1 MFILIFERLLKMFF
15 IMVLAFVC
23 YKIRLVDQNGNK
35 TVSNLLLLVVN
46 PILIITVYQTEY
58 DPELVRGLL
67 LSFAAVAATHILGI
81 IISTLLIRPKDG
93 TDYSI
98 ERFNAM
104 YSNCGFIGI
113 PLIGS
118 VLGDT
123 GVFYLSAYMVM
134 FNLFSWTHGIVLM
147 EKKLSLKSLK
157 EGLISPMFIATLV
170 AVLLFFLRLKI
181 PSVLLDSMN
190 YIADMNTPLAMMVA
204 GFSVAQAD
212 LGKMCKNPRLYYTS
226 AVKLFADLPCLHD
239 TTAHALPSA
248 DSDIH
253 DDSDRAGMS
262 VGHHRHDDGDPLQ
275 TQLYLFFRDLFPDNC
290 AWRSDNAGA
299 CPDRGAG
306 TVDHMSKRISLF
318 CQAIFIPHSSA
329 TPPY

>member
-1 MFILIFERLLKMFF
+1 MFILIFEQLLKMFF

-23 YKIRLVDQNGNK
+23 FKIRLVDQNGNK

-58 DPELVRGLL
+58 DPALVRGLL
-67 LSFAAVAATHILGI
+67 LAFAAAAATHVLGI
-81 IISTLLIRPKDG
+81 LISTLLIRPKAG
-93 TDYSI
+93 ADYSI

-134 FNLFSWTHGIVLM
+134 FNLFSWTHGVVLM
-147 EKKLSLKSLK
+147 EKKLSMKSLK
-157 EGLISPMFIATLV
+157 DGLISPMFIATLT

-212 LGKMCKNPRLYYTS
+212 LGKMCRNLRLYYAS
-226 AVKLFADLPCLHD
+226 AVKLIIFPLLTIPLLMLFH
-239 TTAHALPSA
+239 LPSEVSMTVLIA
-248 DSDIH
+248 
-253 DDSDRAGMS
+253 A
-262 VGHHRHDDGDPLQ
+262 
-275 TQLYLFFRDLFPDNC
+275 
-290 AWRSDNAGA
+290 A
-299 CPDRGAG
+299 CPSAMTG
-306 TVDHMSKRISLF
+306 TMM
-318 CQAIFIPHSSA
+318 AIRYKQNYTYSSEIFSMTTIFA
-329 TPPY
+329 VVTMPLLVLIAEQVL

>member
-1 MFILIFERLLKMFF
+1 MFILIFEQLLEMFF

-23 YKIRLVDQNGNK
+23 YRIRLVDQNGNK

-46 PILIITVYQTEY
+46 PILIITVYQAEY

-67 LSFAAVAATHILGI
+67 LAFAAAAATHILGI
-81 IISTLLIRPKDG
+81 IISTLLIRPKAG
-93 TDYSI
+93 ADYCI
-98 ERFNAM
+98 ERFNAI

-134 FNLFSWTHGIVLM
+134 FNLFSWTHGVILM
-147 EKKLSLKSLK
+147 EKKFSLKNLR
-157 EGLISPMFIATLV
+157 EGLVSPMFIATLI
-170 AVLLFFLRLKI
+170 AVLLFFLQLKI

-212 LGKMCKNPRLYYTS
+212 IGKMCRNLRLYYTS
-226 AVKLFADLPCLHD
+226 VIKLILIPLCTIPLLMLFH
-239 TTAHALPSA
+239 LPSEVSMTVLIA
-248 DSDIH
+248 
-253 DDSDRAGMS
+253 A
-262 VGHHRHDDGDPLQ
+262 
-275 TQLYLFFRDLFPDNC
+275 
-290 AWRSDNAGA
+290 A
-299 CPDRGAG
+299 CP
-306 TVDHMSKRISLF
+306 
-318 CQAIFIPHSSA
+318 SA
-329 TPPY
+329 TTGTMMAIRYKQNYTYSSEIFSLTTVLAVLTMPVLVLIAEQVL

>member
-1 MFILIFERLLKMFF
+1 MFILIFEQLLKMFF

-35 TVSNLLLLVVN
+35 TVSNLLLLIVN

-67 LSFAAVAATHILGI
+67 LSFAAAAATHILGI

-93 TDYSI
+93 TDYGI
-98 ERFNAM
+98 ERFNAI

-157 EGLISPMFIATLV
+157 EGLISPMFIATLI
-170 AVLLFFLRLKI
+170 AVLLFFLQLKI

-212 LGKMCKNPRLYYTS
+212 LRKMCKNPRLYYTS
-226 AVKLFADLPCLHD
+226 AVKLLIFPACTIPLLMLFHLPTVISMTILIAAAC
-239 TTAHALPSA
+239 PSA
-248 DSDIH
+248 
-253 DDSDRAGMS
+253 
-262 VGHHRHDDGDPLQ
+262 
-275 TQLYLFFRDLFPDNC
+275 TT
-290 AWRSDNAGA
+290 
-299 CPDRGAG
+299 G
-306 TVDHMSKRISLF
+306 TMMAIRYKQNYTYSSEIFSLTTVLGVVTMPALVLIAE
-318 CQAIFIPHSSA
+318 QVL
-329 TPPY
+329 

>member
-1 MFILIFERLLKMFF
+1 MFILIFEQLLKMFF

-23 YKIRLVDQNGNK
+23 YRIRLVDQNGNK

-67 LSFAAVAATHILGI
+67 LAFAAAAATHILGI
-81 IISTLLIRPKDG
+81 IISTLLIRPKAG
-93 TDYSI
+93 ADYCI

-134 FNLFSWTHGIVLM
+134 FNLFSWTHGVILM
-147 EKKLSLKSLK
+147 EKKFSLKKLR
-157 EGLISPMFIATLV
+157 EGLVSPMFIATLI
-170 AVLLFFLRLKI
+170 AVLLFFLQLKI
-181 PSVLLDSMN
+181 PSALLDSMN

-212 LGKMCKNPRLYYTS
+212 IGKMCRNLRLYYTS
-226 AVKLFADLPCLHD
+226 VIKLILIPLCTIPLLMLFH
-239 TTAHALPSA
+239 LPSEVSMTVLIA
-248 DSDIH
+248 
-253 DDSDRAGMS
+253 A
-262 VGHHRHDDGDPLQ
+262 
-275 TQLYLFFRDLFPDNC
+275 
-290 AWRSDNAGA
+290 A
-299 CPDRGAG
+299 CP
-306 TVDHMSKRISLF
+306 
-318 CQAIFIPHSSA
+318 SA
-329 TPPY
+329 TTGTMMAIRYKQNYTYSSEIFSLTTVLAVLTMPVLVLIAEQVL

>member
-1 MFILIFERLLKMFF
+1 MFILIFEQLLKMFF

-23 YKIRLVDQNGNK
+23 YRIRLVDQNGNK

-67 LSFAAVAATHILGI
+67 LAFAATAATHILGI
-81 IISTLLIRPKDG
+81 IISTLLIRPKAG
-93 TDYSI
+93 ADYCI

-134 FNLFSWTHGIVLM
+134 FNLFSWTHGVILM
-147 EKKLSLKSLK
+147 EKKFSLKNLR
-157 EGLISPMFIATLV
+157 EGLVSPMFIATLI
-170 AVLLFFLRLKI
+170 AVLLFFLQLKI
-181 PSVLLDSMN
+181 PSALLDSMN

-212 LGKMCKNPRLYYTS
+212 IGKMCRNLRLYYTS
-226 AVKLFADLPCLHD
+226 VIKLILIPLCTIPLLMLFH
-239 TTAHALPSA
+239 LPSEVSMTVLIA
-248 DSDIH
+248 
-253 DDSDRAGMS
+253 A
-262 VGHHRHDDGDPLQ
+262 
-275 TQLYLFFRDLFPDNC
+275 
-290 AWRSDNAGA
+290 A
-299 CPDRGAG
+299 CP
-306 TVDHMSKRISLF
+306 
-318 CQAIFIPHSSA
+318 SA
-329 TPPY
+329 TTGTMMAIRYKQNYTYSSEIFSLTTVLAVLTMPVLVLIAEQVL

>member
-1 MFILIFERLLKMFF
+1 MFILIFEQLLKMFF
-15 IMVLAFVC
+15 IMLLAFVC
-23 YKIRLVDQNGNK
+23 YKIKLVDQNGNK

-67 LSFAAVAATHILGI
+67 FAFTAAAATHILGI
-81 IISTLLIRPKDG
+81 VISTLLIRAKDG
-93 TDYSI
+93 TDYCI

-134 FNLFSWTHGIVLM
+134 FNLFSWTHGVTLM
-147 EKKLSLKSLK
+147 EKKFSLKSLR
-157 EGLISPMFIATLV
+157 EGLVSPMFIATIV
-170 AVLLFFLRLKI
+170 AVLLFFLRLEI

-212 LGKMCKNPRLYYTS
+212 IGKMCRNLRLYYTS
-226 AVKLFADLPCLHD
+226 AIKLILFPFCTIPLLMLFHLPTVVSMTILIAAAC
-239 TTAHALPSA
+239 PSA
-248 DSDIH
+248 TTGTMMAIRYKQNYTYSSEIF
-253 DDSDRAGMS
+253 SLTTVLS
-262 VGHHRHDDGDPLQ
+262 VVTMPTLVWIAEHFL
-275 TQLYLFFRDLFPDNC
+275 
-290 AWRSDNAGA
+290 
-299 CPDRGAG
+299 
-306 TVDHMSKRISLF
+306 
-318 CQAIFIPHSSA
+318 
-329 TPPY
+329 

>member
-1 MFILIFERLLKMFF
+1 MFILIFEQLLKMFF

-23 YKIRLVDQNGNK
+23 FKIRLVDQNGNK

-58 DPELVRGLL
+58 DPALVRGLL
-67 LSFAAVAATHILGI
+67 LAFAAAAATHVLGI
-81 IISTLLIRPKDG
+81 LISTLLIRPKAG
-93 TDYSI
+93 ADYSI

-134 FNLFSWTHGIVLM
+134 FNLFSWTHGVVLM
-147 EKKLSLKSLK
+147 EKKLSMKSLK
-157 EGLISPMFIATLV
+157 DGLISPMFIATLT

-212 LGKMCKNPRLYYTS
+212 LGKMCRNLRLYYAS
-226 AVKLFADLPCLHD
+226 AVKLIIFPLLTIPLLMLFH
-239 TTAHALPSA
+239 LPSEVSMTVLIA
-248 DSDIH
+248 
-253 DDSDRAGMS
+253 A
-262 VGHHRHDDGDPLQ
+262 
-275 TQLYLFFRDLFPDNC
+275 
-290 AWRSDNAGA
+290 A
-299 CPDRGAG
+299 CP
-306 TVDHMSKRISLF
+306 
-318 CQAIFIPHSSA
+318 SA
-329 TPPY
+329 TTGTMMAIRYKQNYTYSSEIFSMTTIFAVVTMPLLVLIAERVL

>member
-1 MFILIFERLLKMFF
+1 MFILIFEQLLKMFF

-23 YKIRLVDQNGNK
+23 YRIRLVDQNGNK

-67 LSFAAVAATHILGI
+67 LAFAAAAATHILGI
-81 IISTLLIRPKDG
+81 IISTLLIRPKAG
-93 TDYSI
+93 ADYCI

-134 FNLFSWTHGIVLM
+134 FNLFSWTHGVILM
-147 EKKLSLKSLK
+147 EKKFSLKNLR
-157 EGLISPMFIATLV
+157 EGLVSPMFIATLI
-170 AVLLFFLRLKI
+170 AVLLFFLQLKI
-181 PSVLLDSMN
+181 PSALLDSMN
-190 YIADMNTPLAMMVA
+190 YIADINTPLAMMVA

-212 LGKMCKNPRLYYTS
+212 IGKMCRNLRLYYTS
-226 AVKLFADLPCLHD
+226 VIKLILIPLCTIPLLMLFH
-239 TTAHALPSA
+239 LPSEVSMTVLIA
-248 DSDIH
+248 
-253 DDSDRAGMS
+253 A
-262 VGHHRHDDGDPLQ
+262 
-275 TQLYLFFRDLFPDNC
+275 
-290 AWRSDNAGA
+290 A
-299 CPDRGAG
+299 CP
-306 TVDHMSKRISLF
+306 
-318 CQAIFIPHSSA
+318 SA
-329 TPPY
+329 TTGTMMAIRYKQNYTYSSEIFSLTTVLAVLTMPVLVLIAEQVL